1 MKIYHNPR
9 CRKSREG
16 LAFLEQNR
24 YDFEVVRY
32 LENPLTRQELLSII
46 EKLEVSPI
54 DLIRRS
60 ESVWKENFK
69 GKTLSDQEL
78 VEAMLQFPKLME
90 RPIVVHNERA
100 IIARPAERIKDIL

>member
-9 CRKSREG
+9 CRKTREG
-16 LAFLEQNR
+16 LAFLEQNG

-32 LENPLTRQELLSII
+32 LENPLTRQELLSIM

-60 ESVWKENFK
+60 
-69 GKTLSDQEL
+69 
-78 VEAMLQFPKLME
+78 
-90 RPIVVHNERA
+90 
-100 IIARPAERIKDIL
+100 

>member
-24 YDFEVVRY
+24 YDFAVVRY